1 MRHVEID
8 VPDLLVVR
16 IYHYDLLRRLDEVE
30 RLEAVQMK
38 PGNAGRH
45 AERMRRKADLSG
57 QNFSIVLLHAFHDPG
72 LENGGAPQIG
82 NKVVWLLAG
91 SPGLLIADP
100 RMGRVVAQR

>member
-38 PGNAGRH
+38 PRNAGRH
-45 AERMRRKADLSG
+45 TERMRRKADLSG
-57 QNFSIVLLHAFHDPG
+57 QNVRIVLLHALHDPG
-72 LENGGAPQIG
+72 LENGGTAQIG

-91 SPGLLIADP
+91 SGSFLIADP
-100 RMGRVVAQR
+100 RMGGIV